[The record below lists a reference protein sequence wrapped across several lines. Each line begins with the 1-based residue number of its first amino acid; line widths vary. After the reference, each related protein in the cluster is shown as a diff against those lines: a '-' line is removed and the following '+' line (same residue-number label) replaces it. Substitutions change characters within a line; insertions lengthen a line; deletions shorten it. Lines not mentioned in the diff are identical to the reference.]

1 MIKIL
6 ILVGLL
12 AQSFMGFSQNT
23 HKKDA
28 QFELTLVDTAH
39 TTNNTVTVTAYK
51 LNSHHFV
58 YAAGDGGYLDAFQ
71 LHENGRLTS
80 IESYELNKGKGP
92 GRGIV
97 AAQISDNHY
106 LFVGNKGGNAVEI
119 FRIQNDGKLKRV
131 FLLEDN
137 EETYL
142 GTVIT
147 LQVVHMK
154 QASYLFVG
162 GLEQTPGL
170 SCFRIESDGKLN
182 HVQSMKD
189 DDKIH
194 TDGIIGMYVHKING
208 KTFLF
213 TGGFQDNGISSFRV
227 YQDGHFENINN
238 IADNTTDRYLTGAY
252 PVNGVTLGD
261 NHYVI
266 VGHRHHKYY
275 KRINF
280 IKKKDFVYHGDGVS
294 VFKVNSDGELIPHD
308 ILINDEITK
317 LAGQTRIE
325 VLKINESEAYVAVGT
340 RDDQSI
346 QLCKLN
352 KDGKL
357 SPISFLSTGFP
368 IYYGMASK
376 KIGNDYFFLAGS
388 VDNKV
393 KKLFSYKIGD
403 KSNQPVNLKKVL
415 RHVVSINY
423 KDDITEEQLNEA
435 IRDFT
440 NIKGKIPEIISFEWG
455 LNNSTEGHSKGFTHG
470 FILTFKDE
478 TSRDTYLNHPEHLL
492 LVERVK
498 PLIEDLFVIDFWVE
512 NSLAEKS
519 IP

>member
-1 MIKIL
+1 MIKQIIL
-6 ILVGLL
+6 IGLL
-12 AQSFMGFSQNT
+12 VQTSVVFSQT
-23 HKKDA
+23 TSKKDA
-28 QFELTLVDTAH
+28 QFELILVDSAN
-39 TTNNTVTVTAYK
+39 TTNNTVTATAYK
-51 LNSHHFV
+51 LNNQHFV

-71 LHENGRLTS
+71 LHENGALTL
-80 IESYELNKGKGP
+80 IENYELNKGKGP

-97 AAQISDNHY
+97 ADNISGNHY
-106 LFVGNKGGNAVEI
+106 LFVGNKGGNAVEV
-119 FRIQNDGKLKRV
+119 FRINQDGRLKRV
-131 FLLEDN
+131 FILHDN
-137 EETYL
+137 EETHL

-154 QASYLFVG
+154 QSSYLFVG

-170 SCFRIESDGKLN
+170 SCFKIESDGKLA

-227 YQDGHFENINN
+227 HQDGHFENINN

-252 PVNGVTLGD
+252 PVNGVTLGE

-275 KRINF
+275 KRIDF
-280 IKKKDFVYHGDGVS
+280 IKKKDFVFHGDGVS
-294 VFKVNSDGELIPHD
+294 VFKVNSVGALIPHD
-308 ILINDEITK
+308 VLVNDALTK

-325 VLKINESEAYVAVGT
+325 VLKVSESEAFFAVGT

-357 SPISFLSTGFP
+357 SPISSLNTGFP

-376 KIGNDYFFLAGS
+376 KIGNEYFFLAGA
-388 VDNKV
+388 VDQKV
-393 KKLFSYKIGD
+393 KKLFSYKVDYISSQTD
-403 KSNQPVNLKKVL
+403 IPKKVL

-423 KDDITEEQLNEA
+423 KDDIPEDQVNEA
-435 IRDFT
+435 ILDFT
-440 NIKGKIPEIISFEWG
+440 NLKTKIPEIISFEWG

-478 TSRDTYLNHPEHLL
+478 ASRDIYLNHQEHLL

-498 PLIEDLFVIDFWVE
+498 PIIEDLFVIDFWVDKD
-512 NSLAEKS
+512 SVPKS